1 MNRNRAKRTGNIKKA
16 TAFTLSAAMLLGS
29 TGVTA
34 FAADSAKKEEVVY
47 ANLDEAGDVTGV
59 YVVNS
64 VQGSDITD
72 YGTYTSVKNLTTEDK
87 INLDGDRITIHT
99 DADKVYYQGDLD
111 TKEIPWNIAITYK
124 LDGKEYKAEELA
136 GKSGSLEINISITQN
151 KNCDESFW
159 SGYALQGT
167 LTLDATKCKN
177 IVADQATIANVGS
190 DKQLSY
196 IILPGKGA
204 DLTVKADVM
213 DFEMDAISINGVKLN
228 MDMDVD
234 DSELT
239 DQVKEIQDAIM
250 KLNDGAADLNDG
262 ASDLN
267 DGASELDDGAAD
279 LKDGADKL
287 NDGAGALKDGVSS
300 LKTGVDTLGTG
311 AGELKTGASALA
323 SGAADA
329 YDGTVK
335 VNDGAKQV
343 DGGMASLNK
352 GIKDVESALTQ
363 LDKQSQNL
371 TDGSAEVKKALS
383 QIKKGLDGVSMNTEE
398 LQKLA
403 DSSTQIQG
411 GIDALVGGLNSLDE
425 AITAYQQSL
434 EAAGATDMAQK
445 NTQAVAAL
453 QITDTQRALYEAY
466 VSGGEAALT
475 SKLGELAS
483 NGDAEAVMLYQC
495 AATGNTE
502 VISNYVTMAGKLI
515 NLESL
520 LNADASYIS
529 GSDALIAGIDGSLDS
544 TNGELMK
551 GALAL
556 QSNYADFNTA
566 ISGLVTTLTDLSGNL
581 TTMKTGIDTLVA
593 NYNTLDTGISDY
605 TGAVKK
611 ITKGYSGITGGAKD
625 LADGTASL
633 YKGTQELVKGS
644 ESLKTGAGT
653 LKTGTE
659 SLLNGALSLQEG
671 TGKLSDSTLTLKN
684 GTNSLAEG
692 AAALKDGTES
702 MKDGTKKLSDGTK
715 DMLDGTDEF
724 SSETSDLDTK
734 ISDKISD
741 TIDEMT
747 GKDVETVSFVSD
759 KNTNIESVLFVI
771 KTPAIQKEEVKEE
784 TVTEEKK
791 ETFWEKLLGIFR

>member
-1 MNRNRAKRTGNIKKA
+1 MNRNRANRTGNIKKA

-72 YGTYTSVKNLTTEDK
+72 YGKYTSVKNLTTEDK
-87 INLDGDRITIHT
+87 IDVDGDKITIHT
-99 DADKVYYQGDLD
+99 DSDKVYYQGDLD

-124 LDGKEYKAEELA
+124 LDGKGYKAEELA

-239 DQVKEIQDAIM
+239 DQVKEIQDAITE
-250 KLNDGAADLNDG
+250 LNDGASDLNDG

-343 DGGMASLNK
+343 DGGMVSLNK

-398 LQKLA
+398 LQKLT

-425 AITAYQQSL
+425 AIRYINNHLRQQVQQIWHRKIHRQLRHCRLQIRSVHY
-434 EAAGATDMAQK
+434 MK
-445 NTQAVAAL
+445 HMFQAVR
-453 QITDTQRALYEAY
+453 QHSHQNS
-466 VSGGEAALT
+466 V
-475 SKLGELAS
+475 
-483 NGDAEAVMLYQC
+483 
-495 AATGNTE
+495 
-502 VISNYVTMAGKLI
+502 
-515 NLESL
+515 SL
-520 LNADASYIS
+520 L
-529 GSDALIAGIDGSLDS
+529 
-544 TNGELMK
+544 LM
-551 GALAL
+551 G
-556 QSNYADFNTA
+556 
-566 ISGLVTTLTDLSGNL
+566 
-581 TTMKTGIDTLVA
+581 MR
-593 NYNTLDTGISDY
+593 
-605 TGAVKK
+605 
-611 ITKGYSGITGGAKD
+611 
-625 LADGTASL
+625 
-633 YKGTQELVKGS
+633 
-644 ESLKTGAGT
+644 
-653 LKTGTE
+653 
-659 SLLNGALSLQEG
+659 
-671 TGKLSDSTLTLKN
+671 KL
-684 GTNSLAEG
+684 
-692 AAALKDGTES
+692 
-702 MKDGTKKLSDGTK
+702 
-715 DMLDGTDEF
+715 
-724 SSETSDLDTK
+724 
-734 ISDKISD
+734 
-741 TIDEMT
+741 
-747 GKDVETVSFVSD
+747 
-759 KNTNIESVLFVI
+759 
-771 KTPAIQKEEVKEE
+771 
-784 TVTEEKK
+784 
-791 ETFWEKLLGIFR
+791 